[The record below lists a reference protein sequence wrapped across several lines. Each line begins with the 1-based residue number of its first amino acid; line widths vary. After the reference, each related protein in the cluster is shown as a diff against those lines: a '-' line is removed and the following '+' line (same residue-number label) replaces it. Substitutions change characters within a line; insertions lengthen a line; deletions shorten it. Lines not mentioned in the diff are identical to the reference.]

1 MPVVDTM
8 VPEITKQAIEPISE
22 QIARRLLY
30 TLGVANLFKDSLF
43 LITDDLQSSNFEDPE
58 HKKRTQGNRCDVT
71 IVPGYNPLNT
81 AFDAVE
87 AKNLDVSATS
97 NWWTFTDFP
106 VFQDPRAGIELYEIV
121 VPCSVELQFA
131 IRLKSIELA
140 DTLNMMLFSRYLVG
154 GSIYDYNE
162 AQFSYGVPDKF
173 ILLMHRMYAMQDD
186 IKEAMT
192 FQEYLTIGSNSAIS
206 VLANRNRLING
217 SQELV
222 INRTNTKLLGKLEY
236 DGEKH
241 GTEDYNKKTNRYLI
255 EFKYIYQFSKPALL
269 RMSHPI
275 MVYNKQIEGQYIG
288 KKLDMTY
295 GQPEQVYPI
304 EEMNNSLLNRRNT
317 KINLDISYPE
327 VRYPYYDDWIRTNR
341 MSTTINNQYQPLFTG
356 LLSLDKDPTTQA
368 LSLTIDIKNEIF
380 QLLSPEATAEI
391 EKVVVEFSLADD
403 SYELKNDVF
412 RRLGIFDIAIYCDD
426 AMIPFDQFE
435 LTTDLVLTVN
445 STLSIS
451 SCYHIVISQI
461 REIRILN
468 HLYVYYILDNPEYY
482 KHFIAE
488 HMQYLIVNDYVRVT
502 TDPFLKEKT
511 VTINRQPLKQAG
523 SVNLKPSSITVAN
536 YKITIKH

>member
-1 MPVVDTM
+1 
-8 VPEITKQAIEPISE
+8 
-22 QIARRLLY
+22 
-30 TLGVANLFKDSLF
+30 
-43 LITDDLQSSNFEDPE
+43 
-58 HKKRTQGNRCDVT
+58 
-71 IVPGYNPLNT
+71 
-81 AFDAVE
+81 
-87 AKNLDVSATS
+87 
-97 NWWTFTDFP
+97 
-106 VFQDPRAGIELYEIV
+106 
-121 VPCSVELQFA
+121 
-131 IRLKSIELA
+131 
-140 DTLNMMLFSRYLVG
+140 
-154 GSIYDYNE
+154 
-162 AQFSYGVPDKF
+162 
-173 ILLMHRMYAMQDD
+173 
-186 IKEAMT
+186 
-192 FQEYLTIGSNSAIS
+192 
-206 VLANRNRLING
+206 
-217 SQELV
+217 
-222 INRTNTKLLGKLEY
+222 
-236 DGEKH
+236 
-241 GTEDYNKKTNRYLI
+241 
-255 EFKYIYQFSKPALL
+255 
-269 RMSHPI
+269 
-275 MVYNKQIEGQYIG
+275 
-288 KKLDMTY
+288 MTY